1 MCAVLKVSETG
12 YYKYRRNKGKPS
24 RNEFLLAEMKK
35 VRNESIFNRNYGV
48 PRMQTALA
56 QRGIRAGRRRVVRIM
71 TEQGWLHKKRRCRS
85 LTKADMKAQF
95 EENLLKQNFK
105 ADMPLTKLLTDIT
118 QINCMDG
125 TLYISPILDCYNQE
139 VLALNMD
146 NNMRAELCVNTFQ
159 NAADRYK
166 LKGAIL
172 HSDRGSQYTSHAY
185 RCALSKE
192 GVTQSLSG
200 TGKCFDNAK
209 MESFFA
215 TLKKELLYQIP
226 TTRMTTEDVKKE
238 IFRYVFI
245 YYNRIRIHT
254 SNPEGL
260 APITYRE
267 FMTNLSKVA

>member
-1 MCAVLKVSETG
+1 
-12 YYKYRRNKGKPS
+12 
-24 RNEFLLAEMKK
+24 
-35 VRNESIFNRNYGV
+35 
-48 PRMQTALA
+48 
-56 QRGIRAGRRRVVRIM
+56 
-71 TEQGWLHKKRRCRS
+71 
-85 LTKADMKAQF
+85 
-95 EENLLKQNFK
+95 
-105 ADMPLTKLLTDIT
+105 
-118 QINCMDG
+118 MD
-125 TLYISPILDCYNQE
+125 N
-139 VLALNMD
+139 NMRD

-215 TLKKELLYQIP
+215 ALKKELLYRLP
-226 TTRMTTEDVKKE
+226 VYKMSMEEVKR
-238 IFRYVFI
+238 IVFRYIFT
-245 YYNRIRIHT
+245 YYNRVRIYT

-260 APITYRE
+260 PPTAYRQLYYS
-267 FMTNLSKVA
+267 NCSKAA

>member
-1 MCAVLKVSETG
+1 MCTVLKVSETG

-24 RNEFLLAEMKK
+24 KNEFLLAEMKK
-35 VRNESIFNRNYGV
+35 IRNESMFNKNYGV
-48 PRMQTALA
+48 PRMQTALV
-56 QRGIRAGRRRVVRIM
+56 QRGIRAGRRRIVRIM

-85 LTKADMKAQF
+85 LTKADT
-95 EENLLKQNFK
+95 
-105 ADMPLTKLLTDIT
+105 PLTKLLTDIT
-118 QINCMDG
+118 QISCMNG

-146 NNMRAELCVNTFQ
+146 NNMRAELCVKTFQ

-185 RCALSKE
+185 RYALSKE

-209 MESFFA
+209 MGSFFA

-226 TTRMTTEDVKKE
+226 TTRMTTEAVKKE

-254 SNPEGL
+254 SKSL
-260 APITYRE
+260 
-267 FMTNLSKVA
+267 